1 MKRTY
6 WIIFAFIC
14 LAAISCKK
22 SSDFINPEYMCNCGS
37 LIWQGE
43 TFSLNNAEYVLAND
57 SLLLSRKYYLTADVA
72 AEDEVGTHSLN
83 IYFDLDSVDHPQFF
97 IPEDT
102 VAVYI
107 EEIDENAAIPFKTY
121 AAVNGVI
128 NVNGALL
135 GGTERV
141 SMDLI
146 LQQTT
151 NGVPVGF
158 EISFKGNFS
167 VVVD

>member
-6 WIIFAFIC
+6 WIIFAVLSVVVF
-14 LAAISCKK
+14 SCKK
-22 SSDFINPEYMCNCGS
+22 SSEFLNPVYMCNCGS
-37 LIWQGE
+37 LVWQSE
-43 TFSLNNAEYVLAND
+43 AFTLNNAEYVLAHD
-57 SLLLSRKYYLTADVA
+57 TLPLSRQYYLTADVA
-72 AEDEVGTHSLN
+72 AEGEVGTHSLN
-83 IYFDLDSVDHPQFF
+83 IYFDLDSADHPQFF
-97 IPEDT
+97 IPDDT
-102 VAVYI
+102 VSVYI

-121 AAVNGVI
+121 QAVNGVI

-158 EISFKGNFS
+158 EIPFKG
-167 VVVD
+167 

>member
-1 MKRTY
+1 
-6 WIIFAFIC
+6 
-14 LAAISCKK
+14 
-22 SSDFINPEYMCNCGS
+22 MCNCGS

-43 TFSLNNAEYVLAND
+43 TFTLNNAEYVLAND
-57 SLLLSRKYYLTADVA
+57 TLPLSRQYYLTADVA
-72 AEDEVGTHSLN
+72 AEGEVGTHSLN

-121 AAVNGVI
+121 AAVNGIV

>member
-1 MKRTY
+1 M
-6 WIIFAFIC
+6 
-14 LAAISCKK
+14 
-22 SSDFINPEYMCNCGS
+22 
-37 LIWQGE
+37 
-43 TFSLNNAEYVLAND
+43 NNADYVLAND
-57 SLLLSRKYYLTADVA
+57 TLPLSRKYYLTADVT
-72 AEDEVGTHSLN
+72 AEGEVGTHSLN
-83 IYFDLDSVDHPQFF
+83 IYFDLDSVDQQQFF

-102 VAVYI
+102 VTVHI
-107 EEIDENAAIPFKTY
+107 EEIDEGAAIPLKTFQS
-121 AAVNGVI
+121 VNGVV
-128 NVNGALL
+128 NVNGALF

-151 NGVPVGF
+151 LGVPVGF